1 MGDETGM
8 TAHEARARSAP
19 TRIPRRWDVSPAWMT
34 QVVSAVH
41 PGALITDVAQVSGS
55 EGTSSRAVLQLTY
68 GAGSG
73 PATLF
78 AKTKGDPLRR
88 LFQWMTDNAFIEG
101 RLALSGAPLPIE
113 HPRFYTGA
121 VDRLRLNDMVVM
133 EDVNQRGAV
142 LNDATRPLSVDEVAN
157 GLRGLARLH
166 SRYWGFTDA
175 DEPGL
180 AWVSRSRAQPTFRLL
195 VRLGSSRG
203 IPRLRAHLP
212 DEVAAL
218 GAGGMIGSWR
228 RQIRAGDR
236 GPQTLLH
243 GDAHVGNTY
252 TLPGGE
258 VGFYDWGVVR
268 RGHWSFDVGYFII
281 SALDVADRRAHA
293 ADLVEI
299 YRTALEAPEAERPT
313 AEQAWHRFRMSTPY
327 GLAIWV
333 TTGAEDGY
341 QAPEVCQRLAAR
353 FGRAFLDLDTP
364 SALTEFGV

>member
-1 MGDETGM
+1 MRSRQGT
-8 TAHEARARSAP
+8 EAL
-19 TRIPRRWDVSPAWMT
+19 RIPRHWEVSPDWMT
-34 QVVSAVH
+34 RALATAH
-41 PGALITDVAQVSGS
+41 PGAVITEVARVGGS
-55 EGTSSRAVLQLTY
+55 EGTSSRAILELTY

-73 PATLF
+73 PATVF

-113 HPRFYTGA
+113 HPTFYAGV

-133 EDVNQRGAV
+133 DDVTLRGAV
-142 LNDATRPLSVDEVAN
+142 LNDATRPLSVEEVAN

-166 SRYWGFTDA
+166 SRYWGFHDP
-175 DEPGL
+175 DRHGL
-180 AWVSRSRAQPTFRLL
+180 GWVSPCRAQPTFRFL
-195 VRLGSSRG
+195 VRLGCTRG

-212 DEVAAL
+212 EQIADL
-218 GAGGMIGSWR
+218 GAGGMIRYWR
-228 RQIRAGDR
+228 RHIASVQQ

-252 TLPGGE
+252 TLPDGE
-258 VGFYDWGVVR
+258 LGFYDWGVVR

-281 SALDVADRRAHA
+281 SALDIATRQAHA
-293 ADLVEI
+293 PELVEL
-299 YRTALEAPEAERPT
+299 YRTALDVPESERPSR
-313 AEQAWHRFRMSTPY
+313 EEAWHRFRMSTPY

-341 QAPEVCQRLAAR
+341 QDPEICQNLAAR
-353 FGRAFLDLDTP
+353 FGQAFLDLDTP
-364 SALTEFGV
+364 SALSDFGV